1 MLQSNNNLSLGY
13 QSAKINTFANYVYA
27 TITTNKCS
35 FVFSN
40 IFLGQFLAILSVLNG
55 LLSHR
60 IETKHM
66 VVTPLLMT
74 SSYYFLLGAIWL
86 IYNKLSL
93 KRLRLVYYFI
103 TFIDSQAN
111 FINIFVFTFI
121 QFEFPFIINFCS
133 VIWTCLF
140 TWLFIT
146 KYQYKAS
153 HVIGIVIALLG
164 VIITLYGTFDGM
176 NDINRLFSNNV
187 KGFGLCLLTSLLY
200 SM

>member
-1 MLQSNNNLSLGY
+1 MLKLNTNQGLDY
-13 QSAKINTFANYVYA
+13 QLPKINTFANYIYE

-35 FVFSN
+35 YILYN
-40 IFLGQFLAILSVLNG
+40 IFLGQFLSILSVFNG
-55 LLSHR
+55 ILSHS
-60 IETKHM
+60 IETKHK

-74 SSYYFLLGAIWL
+74 SSYYFLLGIIWL
-86 IYNKLSL
+86 IYNKFYF
-93 KRLRLVYYFI
+93 KRLRLVYFLI

-111 FINIFVFTFI
+111 FINVFVFTFI

-146 KYQYKAS
+146 KYQYKSS
-153 HVIGIVIALLG
+153 HVIGIFISLVG
-164 VIITLYGTFDGM
+164 VIITLYGTFNGM
-176 NDINRLFSNNV
+176 NDVNSLFSNNV
-187 KGFGLCLLTSLLY
+187 KGFCLCLLTSLLY